1 VPLKEQTVAFAR
13 KITRYEFGRF
23 YWDQLRQREVQRSLD
38 TAKAR
43 IKQER
48 RARAKLEKRKK
59 RLLESSTTLP
69 QRNSRKSKP

>member
-13 KITRYEFGRF
+13 KITQYEFGRF

-59 RLLESSTTLP
+59 RLLAD
-69 QRNSRKSKP
+69 